1 MNKDKEFYR
10 ACRQGVISVVGLV
23 LAMIACILIGILMQ
37 GCTSTKY
44 VPLESVTSRT
54 DTVYSVKFRV
64 DSVKSIERIF
74 ETDNRYDSVAPILD
88 SLNRVIGWD
97 RYHFRE
103 NTKINNREIERLR
116 AENDSL
122 KAVKRDSVENLVPYP
137 VGRTL
142 SKWEQ
147 IKMDFG
153 GMAIG
158 GAATLIIVVVA
169 LAIWLIK
176 TKRNI

>member
-1 MNKDKEFYR
+1 MNKDKEFNR
-10 ACRQGVISVVGLV
+10 ACREGLISIAGLV

-103 NTKINNREIERLR
+103 TTKINNREIERLR

-122 KAVKRDSVENLVPYP
+122 KAVKRDSVEKLVPYP
-137 VGRTL
+137 VERTL

-147 IKMDFG
+147 TKMDFG
-153 GMAIG
+153 GMAFG
-158 GAATLIIVVVA
+158 GVATLIIVVVA
-169 LAIWLIK
+169 LTVWLIK
-176 TKRNI
+176 IKRNI